1 MKIRT
6 KRESTSFSELDLFRI
21 SISCKDGVI
30 FSGGLIVVESGS
42 VCEIFMI
49 ILERVGS
56 NGKSRVLTGGNVVEV
71 PVAGLFTFVVQ
82 LLSKETFGTLVAGEG
97 SVGWVSNE
105 ITEDDVVEEVVKRM
119 TRELEIKL
127 TLLLSTK
134 KYLI

>member
-30 FSGGLIVVESGS
+30 FSGGLIVVESG
-42 VCEIFMI
+42 
-49 ILERVGS
+49 
-56 NGKSRVLTGGNVVEV
+56 V

-105 ITEDDVVEEVVKRM
+105 IMEDDVVEEVVKRM